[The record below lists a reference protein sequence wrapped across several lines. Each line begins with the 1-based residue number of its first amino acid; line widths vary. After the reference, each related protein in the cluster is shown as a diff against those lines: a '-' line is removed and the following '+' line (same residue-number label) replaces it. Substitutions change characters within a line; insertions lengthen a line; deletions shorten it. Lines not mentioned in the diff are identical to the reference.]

1 MGDLRCALLGS
12 FVAFAVAVPAWAGD
26 VYVMEYS
33 QGKKPVIVKK
43 DSFTPADVLNM
54 GEGKP
59 NKGFSYATA
68 LNCPGQQFR
77 SPADTSMRRA
87 RSRFTTESSNTSSMS
102 SAAAG
107 N

>member
-1 MGDLRCALLGS
+1 MPAQFFASSNTNEEDEMGDLRCALLGS

-43 DSFTPADVLNM
+43 DSFTPAD
-54 GEGKP
+54 
-59 NKGFSYATA
+59 
-68 LNCPGQQFR
+68 
-77 SPADTSMRRA
+77 TSMQKA

-102 SAAAG
+102 SAAPG